1 MDNLLRYAECT
12 PRGRLV
18 LQLCPDGYALDL
30 QHGVCDL
37 ASKVNCEGRTKQ
49 QVSLIF
55 SVITVYVKA
64 WFFQYLSFVKKP
76 NIFLCI
82 DFYLEVS

>member
-1 MDNLLRYAECT
+1 MLTFDMLRYAECT

-49 QVSLIF
+49 QASEGIDRCEA
-55 SVITVYVKA
+55 ITIGEANLYILFAYGEDNK
-64 WFFQYLSFVKKP
+64 LSIV
-76 NIFLCI
+76 LT
-82 DFYLEVS
+82 